1 MVEPK
6 VANPLVHIVDIN
18 MAITKSKVI
27 EERVF
32 KDRQPIKK
40 KFIVD
45 QGEEQ
50 KLQQSFVKTIQEM
63 QVEDPLKNL
72 NQKENVKWSTTW
84 A

>member
-32 KDRQPIKK
+32 KDR
-40 KFIVD
+40 
-45 QGEEQ
+45 
-50 KLQQSFVKTIQEM
+50 
-63 QVEDPLKNL
+63 
-72 NQKENVKWSTTW
+72 
-84 A
+84 